1 MKMLDT
7 NVCSYLLRA
16 QPRLAIVRM
25 GSMPLDQLS
34 VSALVA
40 AELRFG
46 AEVLPWQHDT
56 TKQLRQLPSLSDSIE
71 RFLHDIAIRPWPIT
85 ASTHYAHI
93 RAALERAGRPIGGMD
108 LLIAA
113 HALAEDATLITNN
126 VREFERVPNLRIEAW
141 E

>member
-16 QPRLAIVRM
+16 QPRGALARIGSLPMDALAI
-25 GSMPLDQLS
+25 
-34 VSALVA
+34 SALVA

-46 AEVLPWQHDT
+46 AA
-56 TKQLRQLPSLSDSIE
+56 KRQSPGLSAGIE
-71 RFLHDIAIRPWPIT
+71 RFLQGICIRPWPIE

-93 RAALERAGRPIGGMD
+93 RATLEREGQPVGNMD

-113 HALAEDATLITNN
+113 HALAEEATLLTNN
-126 VREFERVPNLRIEAW
+126 VREFERVPKLRVERW

>member
-16 QPRLAIVRM
+16 QPRVALERI
-25 GSMPLDQLS
+25 GSLPMDALS
-34 VSALVA
+34 ISALVA

-46 AEVLPWQHDT
+46 AA
-56 TKQLRQLPSLSDSIE
+56 KRQSPGLSAGIE
-71 RFLHDIAIRPWPIT
+71 RFLHGISIRPWPVEAT
-85 ASTHYAHI
+85 TYYADV
-93 RAALERAGRPIGGMD
+93 RATLERMGQPIGNMD

-113 HALAEDATLITNN
+113 HALAEKATLLTNN
-126 VREFERVPNLRIEAW
+126 FSEFARVPKLRIERW

>member
-1 MKMLDT
+1 MSHAF
-7 NVCSYLLRA
+7 V
-16 QPRLAIVRM
+16 
-25 GSMPLDQLS
+25 
-34 VSALVA
+34 ALVA

-46 AEVLPWQHDT
+46 AE
-56 TKQLRQLPSLSDSIE
+56 KRQLPSLSDSIE

-93 RAALERAGRPIGGMD
+93 RAALERAGRPPNQPMGGMD

>member
-16 QPRLAIVRM
+16 QPSLAIARM

-46 AEVLPWQHDT
+46 AE
-56 TKQLRQLPSLSDSIE
+56 KRQLPSLSASIE

>member
-7 NVCSYLLRA
+7 NVCSYLLRE
-16 QPRLAIVRM
+16 QPRVALERM
-25 GSMPLDQLS
+25 GSMPMDTLA

-46 AEVLPWQHDT
+46 AA
-56 TKQLRQLPSLSDSIE
+56 KRRSPSLSAGIE
-71 RFLHDIAIRPWPIT
+71 RFLGGIHVRPWPVA

-93 RAALERAGRPIGGMD
+93 RAALERIGQPIGNMD
-108 LLIAA
+108 LLIAS
-113 HALAEDATLITNN
+113 HALAENATLLTNN
-126 VREFERVPNLRIEAW
+126 VAEFMRVPDLQIEPW

>member
-16 QPRLAIVRM
+16 QPRLALERI
-25 GSMPLDQLS
+25 GSLPMAELAI
-34 VSALVA
+34 SALVA

-46 AEVLPWQHDT
+46 AA
-56 TKQLRQLPSLSDSIE
+56 KRQSPSLSAGIE
-71 RFLHDIAIRPWPIT
+71 LFLQGINVRPWPVA
-85 ASTHYAHI
+85 ASTHYAQI
-93 RAALERAGRPIGGMD
+93 RATLERRGQPIGNMD

-113 HALAEDATLITNN
+113 HALAEDAILLTNN
-126 VREFERVPNLRIEAW
+126 VSEFARVPNLRVEPW

>member
-16 QPRLAIVRM
+16 QPRLAIARM

-46 AEVLPWQHDT
+46 AE
-56 TKQLRQLPSLSDSIE
+56 KRQLPSLSDSIE

-126 VREFERVPNLRIEAW
+126 VREFERVPNLRVEAW